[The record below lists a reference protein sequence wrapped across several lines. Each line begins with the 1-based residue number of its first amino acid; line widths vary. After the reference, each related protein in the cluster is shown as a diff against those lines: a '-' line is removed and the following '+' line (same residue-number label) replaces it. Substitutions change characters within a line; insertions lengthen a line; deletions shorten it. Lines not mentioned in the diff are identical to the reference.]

1 MAVIDWVIVIVLIVS
16 VATAA
21 KAGLIVEV
29 FSLGGLILGLLV
41 ASWDYQRL
49 MPWMGQWIHSASTA
63 EALSFIMIAL
73 GVTVVAA
80 IAGRIVRWSAK
91 SIGLGWADRLGGAAF
106 GLLKGCALITIAVMI
121 IAAFWPSATWFRQSR
136 FAPGFLAMARD
147 AAEVTP
153 SDLGDRIRSGVEDL
167 RKAQPEWL
175 RPAA

>member
-16 VATAA
+16 VLTAA

-29 FSLGGLILGLLV
+29 FSLGGLVLGLLV

-49 MPWMGQWIHSASTA
+49 MPWMSQWIHSLSTA
-63 EALSFIMIAL
+63 EALSFIIIAL
-73 GVTVVAA
+73 GIMIVAA
-80 IAGRIVRWSAK
+80 VAGRMVRWSVK

-106 GLLKGCALITIAVMI
+106 GLVKGCALITIAVMI

-136 FAPGFLAMARD
+136 FAPGFLAMARH
-147 AAEVTP
+147 AAAVTP

-167 RKAQPEWL
+167 RRAQPDWL